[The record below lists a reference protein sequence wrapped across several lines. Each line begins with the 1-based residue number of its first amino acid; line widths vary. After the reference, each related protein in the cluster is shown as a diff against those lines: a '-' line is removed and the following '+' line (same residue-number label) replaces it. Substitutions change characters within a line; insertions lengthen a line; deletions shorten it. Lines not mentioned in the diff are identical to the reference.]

1 MVEVVGAAAAAVVRV
16 VISNGGDTG
25 TDRPIL
31 YTIYVHSCSVLYIY
45 VSKKIVYVRHK
56 QFSKV

>member
-1 MVEVVGAAAAAVVRV
+1 MVEVVEAAAAAVVRV

-31 YTIYVHSCSVLYIY
+31 HSCSVLYIY
-45 VSKKIVYVRHK
+45 VSKKIVYVCHK
-56 QFSKV
+56 QCSKV